1 MWSGVERRG
10 TGDWCPM
17 ASHAAPPAVLSSGK
31 SGGCKSVR
39 TAAGR
44 LTSINRS
51 LGSCTSEGARSNG
64 DDDGGAA
71 AEGGGRRQR
80 GQAKTRAAAEAE
92 MRRASRIGKPGKPRT
107 KAGWK
112 LRPRN
117 FRILLGAC
125 KVHGSASPRRAS
137 VSGCRGHAA
146 GKVFLLWSGCR
157 LVFVVVVVARARR
170 VCVAACRDRSPVTQ
184 TADGRYYY
192 CSPAAGAGWYAVRAR
207 ADSTQ
212 LVPHCAWR
220 RVWRMA

>member
-17 ASHAAPPAVLSSGK
+17 ASHAAHPAVLSSGK

-71 AEGGGRRQR
+71 AEGGGRRRR

-125 KVHGSASPRRAS
+125 KVHGSASPQLADVAGTRRAKFS
-137 VSGCRGHAA
+137 CWCWWQTV
-146 GKVFLLWSGCR
+146 VMF
-157 LVFVVVVVARARR
+157 VVVVARARR
-170 VCVAACRDRSPVTQ
+170 VWLRAEIDRQ
-184 TADGRYYY
+184 
-192 CSPAAGAGWYAVRAR
+192 
-207 ADSTQ
+207 Q
-212 LVPHCAWR
+212 R
-220 RVWRMA
+220 RQ